1 MIAAIEWIPAG
12 RANPNPS
19 KYEFSRAEQE
29 FLERHIHHQHHRE
42 EEEADDL
49 VSEEAIDDNEAWE
62 DVDEEGREKGAERQ
76 QKVMAVEVPKVDPK
90 SLPSDLRMDD
100 YSSSDDGDDDEG
112 GEREKNIAGL
122 LLGGLVRTGF

>member
-49 VSEEAIDDNEAWE
+49 VSEEAMDDNEAWE
-62 DVDEEGREKGAERQ
+62 DKHEEGREKGAERQ